1 MNAHDYIL
9 SKQIQWAYRN
19 NIRLIGSKGN
29 GRKSYTQKLDDNL
42 FEPLLPET
50 ESNFTQADGEELT
63 GPLIGIRS
71 YHFKIGKVQYRI
83 AYTINENEHMIKIL
97 MIAKRES
104 FYHLLK
110 RRLK

>member
-1 MNAHDYIL
+1 MFKDLYHPAVKKDLKKITRNSMNDI
-9 SKQIQWAYRN
+9 KEKWIP
-19 NIRLIGSKGN
+19 RL
-29 GRKSYTQKLDDNL
+29 
-42 FEPLLPET
+42 LLKP
-50 ESNFTQADGEELT
+50 FDGEELT
-63 GPLIGIRS
+63 GPLMGIRS

-104 FYHLLK
+104 FYQLLK